1 VEDVPEKAISMSIK
15 QILKS
20 KHIVCSIPDARKA
33 IAVKNSLEKLVSN
46 LFPASIL
53 QLHPNCSFYLDHA
66 SSALLSAKGMA

>member
-33 IAVKNSLEKLVSN
+33 IAVKNSLEKLVRQS
-46 LFPASIL
+46 FPCQYSAIASKL
-53 QLHPNCSFYLDHA
+53 
-66 SSALLSAKGMA
+66 